1 MTIGSKIGNKKWTVF
16 AWPHHLVGHA
26 AKLCGW
32 ANVDRLEPHVFIM
45 QASREFC
52 QPGGQVTLT
61 EPVTKFR
68 TTTSSVKVK
77 AKNIYLGLMHD
88 KRHGIC
94 GFYGAGR
101 LRQKSATEDTSPH
114 MA

>member
-1 MTIGSKIGNKKWTVF
+1 M
-16 AWPHHLVGHA
+16 
-26 AKLCGW
+26 
-32 ANVDRLEPHVFIM
+32 
-45 QASREFC
+45 
-52 QPGGQVTLT
+52 TLT